1 MVGLDSPSAPVR
13 TFLFLQGAAGLAWCL
28 MSSVLA
34 DATLGSAGRLPW
46 VPLAMLALSAASICA
61 GVGVRGAVSVTAV
74 GMTGVAAALAV
85 FATVTG
91 TAGWGAVLTLCGACG
106 SLTALAAERGTP
118 LSMEKLMI
126 GPFRF
131 RSARASTPYR
141 LLGATAL
148 QMVAF
153 TAVLIAA
160 LPWAIRAIE
169 ERWGLHVSAP
179 EPVRW
184 GGWILFAL
192 AAAVSVSAVVTM
204 ASKGRGTPVPSA
216 MARQLVTSG
225 PYRFVRNPMAI
236 GGIGQALGVGLA
248 TSSWMTVAY
257 ALAAAV
263 VWHLL
268 IRPVEE
274 ADLEARFG
282 APFRRYRSR
291 VACWVPLPAAL
302 VIRWF
307 RH

>member
-1 MVGLDSPSAPVR
+1 
-13 TFLFLQGAAGLAWCL
+13 
-28 MSSVLA
+28 
-34 DATLGSAGRLPW
+34 
-46 VPLAMLALSAASICA
+46 MLALSAASFCA
-61 GVGVRGAVSVTAV
+61 AFGVRGALLVTFL
-74 GMTGVAAALAV
+74 GMTGVAAALVV
-85 FATVTG
+85 FATITG

-106 SLTALAAERGTP
+106 SLTALTTNQGVS

-131 RSARASTPYR
+131 RSARPSTPFR
-141 LLGATAL
+141 LLGVTTL
-148 QMVAF
+148 QMVVF

-160 LPWAIRAIE
+160 VPCGIRAIE
-169 ERWGLHVSAP
+169 ERWGLHVDAP
-179 EPVRW
+179 ASVRW
-184 GGWILFAL
+184 GGWILVAL

-204 ASKGRGTPVPSA
+204 ASRGRGTPVPSA
-216 MARQLVTSG
+216 MARELVTSG
-225 PYRFVRNPMAI
+225 PYRFVRNPMAV

-248 TSSWMTVAY
+248 MSSWMTVAY

-282 APFRRYRSR
+282 DPFRHYRSR
-291 VACWVPLPAAL
+291 VACWLPLPTAL
-302 VIRWF
+302 IARWS